1 MSFRKASLCLIN
13 FDNLQTLHA
22 PSDEEMFSQQFRL
35 YDVWKDIVTRFNNRV
50 EEQLKTYKGFIDA
63 LGKIHEENIQR
74 RVYFLIKEHSN
85 QTTVRQI

>member
-63 LGKIHEENIQR
+63 LEKSTRKTSSAVSIR
-74 RVYFLIKEHSN
+74 RC
-85 QTTVRQI
+85 